1 MESRVHFEIDM
12 NAKDWERIKERS
24 GLTEDSNVFLFLHH
38 AGEIILEAVIR
49 ESRILEVNEKSGEQ
63 AEIYFADL
71 LNQYALDELI
81 QKAESGD
88 VASL

>member
-1 MESRVHFEIDM
+1 MESRIHFTIDI
-12 NAKDWERIKERS
+12 NAQDWEKIKEHS

-38 AGEIILEAVIR
+38 AGEIILEAVVR

-63 AEIYFADL
+63 TEIYFADL
-71 LNQYALDELI
+71 LNQYALSELI
-81 QKAESGD
+81 RKAESGD